1 MAGNS
6 SSPAPRSAA
15 GGWPEWMIREGAIWR
30 PFEDSGVLVKPE
42 GTPRKA
48 AAIFAACEKTL
59 VDHLKAVCTWPR
71 KQRNQNWR
79 VGDYSFYVL
88 SFPLSPKVERF
99 AQFWSE
105 PHEEAVMLEVS
116 SGATPQ
122 SPPAVKL
129 NEAQQDAIRDRG
141 FEVGGGADNFGK
153 SVTLANA
160 RAIRA
165 LARETISVLCEG
177 LGYDGT
183 VPLEY
188 SLNLETRAKV
198 GHVYDSLSLEVLG
211 ALLVEWGLPA
221 KLEATQSGSPFLT
234 TRVGPVPLMLFFVTG
249 TEELPGEFSC
259 LVVRTYPAVPKGQA
273 TRWAAELNQR
283 MFGFRASVDG
293 DGDLVLESEIF
304 LHGGVTAEHVKQR
317 LQLFASMAEGL

>member
-1 MAGNS
+1 MASNS

-15 GGWPEWMIREGAIWR
+15 GGWPQWMIREGAIWR
-30 PFEDSGVLVKPE
+30 PFEDSGTLVNAQRA
-42 GTPRKA
+42 PRKA

-59 VDHLKAVCTWPR
+59 VDHLKAVCTWP
-71 KQRNQNWR
+71 KAQRNQTWR

-88 SFPLSPKVERF
+88 SFPLAPKVERF

-105 PHEEAVMLEVS
+105 PHEEAVLFEVS
-116 SGATPQ
+116 SGATPK

-129 NEAQQDAIRDRG
+129 SEAQQEVLRDRG

-153 SVTLANA
+153 SVTLANP

-188 SLNLETRAKV
+188 SLNLETRAKPA
-198 GHVYDSLSLEVLG
+198 HVYDSLSLEILA
-211 ALLVEWGLPA
+211 ALLAEWGLPA
-221 KLEATQSGSPFLT
+221 QLEATQSGSPFLT
-234 TRVGPVPLMLFFVTG
+234 TRVGPVPLMLFFVAG
-249 TEELPGEFSC
+249 TEELPGEFPC
-259 LVVRTYPAVPKGQA
+259 LVARTYAAVPKGQA
-273 TRWAAELNQR
+273 PRRAADINQR
-283 MFGFRASVDG
+283 MMGLRASVDG
-293 DGDLVLESEIF
+293 DGDLVLESELF
-304 LHGGVTAEHVKQR
+304 LHGGVTAEHLKRR
-317 LQLFASMAEGL
+317 LELFAALVKDM